1 MNFHSSPG
9 GSIGPGRWR
18 SAAII
23 CCCLASSTLVHSA
36 PKAAVHTVVIEGMQF
51 APSSLEVNAGDT
63 IIWKNK
69 DLFPHTA
76 TAEGKKF
83 DSGTLQPGQQWKYVA
98 KERGTFQY
106 LCTLHPPMKA
116 TLIVK

>member
-1 MNFHSSPG
+1 M
-9 GSIGPGRWR
+9 
-18 SAAII
+18 A
-23 CCCLASSTLVHSA
+23 HSA
-36 PKAAVHTVVIEGMQF
+36 PKATVHTVVIDGMQF
-51 APSSLEVNAGDT
+51 SPPSLEVNTGDT

-76 TAEGKKF
+76 TSEGKKF
-83 DSGTLQPGQQWKYVA
+83 DSGTIQPGQQWKYVA

-116 TLIVK
+116 VLVVK